1 MYLQDVTREE
11 VSLLMLDN
19 LCKELS
25 SNGFPL
31 DLFFEDEK
39 NFGNIII
46 KTHLNF
52 GPISIVRDRGIWDC
66 SVSFRKKEIPLVA
79 LVYLLDEKSF
89 EFDELVFDSV
99 ESLSTKQLLEAKKKW
114 DILTKSRLKK

>member
-1 MYLQDVTREE
+1 
-11 VSLLMLDN
+11 MLDN